1 MYSLLQDYL
10 SKLLTIHKRYL
21 LQKSENVSHLENLS
35 SSKNPSSIQP
45 FPNNLPLVQAI
56 FLSERGRDIDGAIIV
71 SSKDR
76 SSAGWGWKIQ
86 PRLYT
91 VETSGNSMQGVEITG
106 LRNVENELG
115 TNKLFYFLRKN
126 SLLLLD
132 QTKCVSTWSQFPIF
146 PFYRF

>member
-1 MYSLLQDYL
+1 MSLKKNQ
-10 SKLLTIHKRYL
+10 STRKCATFRKFIF
-21 LQKSENVSHLENLS
+21 LQKSYLL
-35 SSKNPSSIQP
+35 PQP
-45 FPNNLPLVQAI
+45 LPNNLPLVQAI

-106 LRNVENELG
+106 LRNVENEPA

-126 SLLLLD
+126 SLLWLLD
-132 QTKCVSTWSQFPIF
+132 NQRMDTNQILRDPI
-146 PFYRF
+146 